1 MTRRNIIVAAQA
13 TTLLAVIPVMMWG
26 NLAGPPAGYSGAN
39 GEQNCAECHTSNNGG
54 GSVTIAFPNGLFYTP
69 GTSQNWTLT
78 IADEAGMSWGFQL
91 TTRQA
96 GTTTQEGS
104 YQPGNDDYTQVLCAN
119 GYDPTATSPAIK
131 QAFITVPGGT
141 PCMTGYSYQWIEQT
155 WDPSNPIGNPQN
167 GARVGYPSPQS
178 FTFGWNPPSTNV
190 GNIDVWVAAVAG
202 NGTDA
207 TSGGNVYINHY
218 VLSVPTSTQPAI
230 AAGGVVNGASYQP
243 TIGPNTWVTI
253 QGTNLANTTAT
264 ASWNKNEP
272 LATTLDGVSVTI
284 GGTPTYVDYISPTQV
299 NVLTPPTLVAGSN
312 LNVQLVNNTV
322 DSYPG
327 TVTAQ
332 AEAPAMFEWK
342 SKYAVATFTDFSYV
356 GPTGL
361 FPNITTTPAKAGD
374 TIILWATGL
383 GTTNPPLPDGN
394 LTPSLGGPYKTI
406 HTPQVSIGGIGAQLV
421 GAALAPGYAG
431 LYQVAFVVPNGL
443 SNGDQP
449 IVITSDSLS
458 SPSGVYLTI
467 GN

>member
-1 MTRRNIIVAAQA
+1 
-13 TTLLAVIPVMMWG
+13 
-26 NLAGPPAGYSGAN
+26 
-39 GEQNCAECHTSNNGG
+39 
-54 GSVTIAFPNGLFYTP
+54 
-69 GTSQNWTLT
+69 
-78 IADEAGMSWGFQL
+78 
-91 TTRQA
+91 
-96 GTTTQEGS
+96 
-104 YQPGNDDYTQVLCAN
+104 
-119 GYDPTATSPAIK
+119 
-131 QAFITVPGGT
+131 
-141 PCMTGYSYQWIEQT
+141 
-155 WDPSNPIGNPQN
+155 
-167 GARVGYPSPQS
+167 
-178 FTFGWNPPSTNV
+178 
-190 GNIDVWVAAVAG
+190 
-202 NGTDA
+202 
-207 TSGGNVYINHY
+207 
-218 VLSVPTSTQPAI
+218 
-230 AAGGVVNGASYQP
+230 
-243 TIGPNTWVTI
+243 
-253 QGTNLANTTAT
+253 
-264 ASWNKNEP
+264 
-272 LATTLDGVSVTI
+272 VSVTI

-342 SKYAVATFTDFSYV
+342 SKYAVATLTDFSYV
-356 GPTGL
+356 GPAGL
-361 FPNITTTPAKAGD
+361 FPNVTTTPAKAGD
-374 TIILWATGL
+374 TIILWVTGL

-394 LTPSLGGPYKTI
+394 LTPTLGGPYKTI

>member
-26 NLAGPPAGYSGAN
+26 NLAGPPAGYSGAT

-54 GSVTIAFPNGLFYTP
+54 GSVTISFPNGLFYTP
-69 GTSQNWTLT
+69 GTNQNWTVT

-96 GTTTQEGS
+96 GTTTQVGS

-155 WDPSNPIGNPQN
+155 WNPSDPTGNPQN

-178 FTFGWNPPSTNV
+178 FTFGWNAPSTNV
-190 GNIDVWVAAVAG
+190 GNIDVFVAAVAG

-218 VLSVPTSTQPAI
+218 VLSVPVAGQPAI
-230 AAGGVVNGASYQP
+230 AAGGVVNGASYKP

-272 LATTLDGVSVTI
+272 LATMLGGVSVTI

-299 NVLTPPTLVAGSN
+299 NVPDAAHFGGGLEPERSVGEQHRRQLPGDGYCAGRGSRD
-312 LNVQLVNNTV
+312 VRVEIEICGGDADGFQLCRPCGIVSERDH
-322 DSYPG
+322 DSG
-327 TVTAQ
+327 
-332 AEAPAMFEWK
+332 E
-342 SKYAVATFTDFSYV
+342 
-356 GPTGL
+356 G
-361 FPNITTTPAKAGD
+361 GD
-374 TIILWATGL
+374 TIILWVTGL

-394 LTPSLGGPYKTI
+394 LTPTLGGPYKTI

-431 LYQVAFVVPNGL
+431 LYQVAFVVPNGPEQRR
-443 SNGDQP
+443 STDCDHFGQP
-449 IVITSDSLS
+449 FFT
-458 SPSGVYLTI
+458 
-467 GN
+467 